1 MNHVLAFL
9 AIFFCFQAAIA
20 QKIQVLSQQ
29 TKDPILGVAVFNE
42 DKSKS
47 AVTNF
52 DGFADISSFN
62 QDEVITFQHIAHTP
76 LSQTKSKI
84 VKANSKVF
92 LITDASSL
100 DEVVLSVSKFG
111 QKKRDIPQQIVSV
124 TSEDVLFTNPQTAA
138 DLLQSSSQVY
148 VQKSQLGGGSPKITS
163 ERATAKGSIE
173 MMFCTFPPLKIAV
186 LKRTPSTANCVCNQR
201 GCAF

>member
-1 MNHVLAFL
+1 MKHVLAFL

-62 QDEVITFQHIAHTP
+62 QDEVITFQHIAHAP

-100 DEVVLSVSKFG
+100 D
-111 QKKRDIPQQIVSV
+111 
-124 TSEDVLFTNPQTAA
+124 
-138 DLLQSSSQVY
+138 
-148 VQKSQLGGGSPKITS
+148 
-163 ERATAKGSIE
+163 
-173 MMFCTFPPLKIAV
+173 
-186 LKRTPSTANCVCNQR
+186 
-201 GCAF
+201 

>member
-1 MNHVLAFL
+1 MKHVLVLL

-29 TKDPILGVAVFNE
+29 TKDPILGVALFNE

-84 VKANSKVF
+84 VKANK
-92 LITDASSL
+92 SSI
-100 DEVVLSVSKFG
+100 FNYRC
-111 QKKRDIPQQIVSV
+111 Q
-124 TSEDVLFTNPQTAA
+124 
-138 DLLQSSSQVY
+138 
-148 VQKSQLGGGSPKITS
+148 
-163 ERATAKGSIE
+163 
-173 MMFCTFPPLKIAV
+173 
-186 LKRTPSTANCVCNQR
+186 
-201 GCAF
+201 